1 MGALRRF
8 TPSGGKPMSVN
19 TKAIEAIAKA
29 QIAYRAGQ
37 DYGGVLLEKVILETA
52 SPRELAL
59 AECMAAAVGLRK
71 ITDHLIFDARK
82 AIAAH
87 EFFRNEAFS
96 RGEFQGEL
104 LDPHD

>member
-1 MGALRRF
+1 MSWSQHQAQWERGYRSQA
-8 TPSGGKPMSVN
+8 GGLSIN
-19 TKAIEAIAKA
+19 TKVAG
-29 QIAYRAGQ
+29 QAYREGQ

-59 AECMAAAVGLRK
+59 AECMAAAVGLPK
-71 ITDHLIFDARK
+71 VTDHLIFDARK